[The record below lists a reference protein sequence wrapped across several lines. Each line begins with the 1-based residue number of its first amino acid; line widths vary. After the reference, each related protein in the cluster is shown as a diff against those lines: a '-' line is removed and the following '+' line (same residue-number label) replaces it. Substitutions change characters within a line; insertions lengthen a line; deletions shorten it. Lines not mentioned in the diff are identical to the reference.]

1 MASRRKQPD
10 PKNIA
15 KGHALNHN
23 ASAEE
28 KYAIQLRQLTAHMTA
43 TVNREVLA
51 LFNSDIADQHFETTG
66 QDASIAAQA
75 RILTNALTKRFVA
88 LFQSKA
94 KLYAQGMLSS
104 INNESEANTTRS
116 LAAISK
122 SMTIRAS
129 KVTDPLKNTLTASLA
144 ENVDLIKSI
153 PQQYLSGVQQAVM
166 RSITT
171 GNGLQDLKPYLE
183 KQVGVT
189 ERRATL
195 IANDQTRKAYN
206 NLNAIRMKSAGVK
219 KFQWLHSAGGRDPRP
234 LHINDYPNGLNGGIF
249 SFDDLPVI
257 DEHTGERGLPGQA
270 VNCRCRLLPVVDFG
284 DEN

>member
-10 PKNIA
+10 PKNIV

-23 ASAEE
+23 ASAEQ
-28 KYAIQLRQLTAHMTA
+28 KYADQLHNLVSHMVM
-43 TVNREVLA
+43 TVNREVLG
-51 LFNSDIADQHFETTG
+51 LFKSDIADEHFG

-75 RILTNALTKRFVA
+75 RILMSALTKRFVK

-94 KLYAQGMLSS
+94 KLYAGSMLSS
-104 INNESEANTTRS
+104 VNNESEANTTRS

-122 SMTIRAS
+122 SMTIKAS
-129 KVTDPLKNTLTASLA
+129 RVTDPLKNTLTASLA

-171 GNGLQDLKPYLE
+171 GNGLQDLQPYLE
-183 KQVGVT
+183 RQGGIT
-189 ERRATL
+189 QRRATL

-206 NLNAIRMKSAGVK
+206 NLNAIRMKAAGVK

-234 LHINDYPNGLNGGIF
+234 LHINDYPAGLNGGIF

-257 DEHTGERGLPGQA
+257 DERTGERGLPGLA
-270 VNCRCRLLPVVDFG
+270 VNCRCRMIPIIDFG
-284 DEN
+284 DE

>member
-10 PKNIA
+10 PKNIV

-28 KYAIQLRQLTAHMTA
+28 KYAAQLKQLVAHMTM
-43 TVNREVLA
+43 TVNREVLG
-51 LFNSDIADQHFETTG
+51 LFKSDIADEHFG

-75 RILTNALTKRFVA
+75 RILMNALTKRFVA

-94 KLYAQGMLSS
+94 KLYAQGMLTS
-104 INNESEANTTRS
+104 INNESEANTNRS
-116 LAAISK
+116 LVAISK
-122 SMTIRAS
+122 SMTISAS

-171 GNGLQDLKPYLE
+171 GNGLQDLQPYLE
-183 KQVGVT
+183 KQGGIT

-206 NLNAIRMKSAGVK
+206 NLNAIRMKAAGVK

-234 LHINDYPNGLNGGIF
+234 LHINDYPTGLNGGIF

-257 DEHTGERGLPGQA
+257 DEKTGERGLPGQA

-284 DEN
+284 DE